1 MKKSLLLSAVLN
13 MLLPGASYHYIGKG
27 WKKAIIEFISGIVL
41 WVLCFI
47 LASSWNAP
55 FLYLFVPVMFFIDGL
70 TLAKNYNKLL

>member
-1 MKKSLLLSAVLN
+1 